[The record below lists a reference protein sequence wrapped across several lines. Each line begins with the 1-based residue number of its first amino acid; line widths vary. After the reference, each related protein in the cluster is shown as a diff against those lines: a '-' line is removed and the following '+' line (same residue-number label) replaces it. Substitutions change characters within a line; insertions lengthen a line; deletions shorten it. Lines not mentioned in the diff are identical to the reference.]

1 MYALNAVTQSSV
13 LMGKY
18 IAVQI
23 VGMNINRGEKI
34 MRFCPRCGSTNID
47 WVLPQDWSKWECKD
61 CGYIGPLIVEDGK
74 IADKIRE
81 DYQKE
86 HQHK

>member
-1 MYALNAVTQSSV
+1 
-13 LMGKY
+13 
-18 IAVQI
+18 
-23 VGMNINRGEKI
+23 

>member
-1 MYALNAVTQSSV
+1 MVTQNFIS
-13 LMGKY
+13 MGNDT
-18 IAVQI
+18 AVQT
-23 VGMNINRGEKI
+23 VGMNINRGGKF

-61 CGYIGPLIVEDGK
+61 CGYIGPLIIEDGK

-81 DYQKE
+81 DYLKKQDRK
-86 HQHK
+86 